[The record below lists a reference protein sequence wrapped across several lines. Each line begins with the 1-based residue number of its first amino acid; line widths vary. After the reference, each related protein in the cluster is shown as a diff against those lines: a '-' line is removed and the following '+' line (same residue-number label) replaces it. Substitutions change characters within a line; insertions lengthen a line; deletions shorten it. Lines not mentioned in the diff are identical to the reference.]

1 MHFLLLTLFDY
12 GGGIIRNGAIH
23 GGDTNGDKS
32 YNGMYVDN
40 IQWNRI
46 WLLLPLW
53 ALGALILW
61 WLIRKKRC

>member
-12 GGGIIRNGAIH
+12 GGGIINPAIH

-40 IQWNRI
+40 IQWDRL
-46 WLLLPLW
+46 WLLLPFW
-53 ALGALILW
+53 ALGALVLW
-61 WLIRKKRC
+61 WLIRKKRR